1 MTISMQLKLNYSP
14 FHFFYTKRKLVS
26 GFANYICASF
36 IFIFL
41 LDKPQIYPH
50 NIGIVS
56 IFPLNYF
63 LYQFYYNLFLF
74 LNQEILLINI
84 IKLNTLSS
92 LKNDTILP
100 QNKKYNLFGWKYL
113 IKNNLK
119 FENKIGKK
127 LFWKKKTVYILWRH
141 YLYLLFFVFGL
152 YTESWNKCG
161 NYSYKL
167 YLFIF

>member
-1 MTISMQLKLNYSP
+1 MQLKLNYSP

-100 QNKKYNLFGWKYL
+100 QNKKYNLFG
-113 IKNNLK
+113 
-119 FENKIGKK
+119 
-127 LFWKKKTVYILWRH
+127 
-141 YLYLLFFVFGL
+141 
-152 YTESWNKCG
+152 
-161 NYSYKL
+161 
-167 YLFIF
+167 

>member
-1 MTISMQLKLNYSP
+1 MLKIHDYINAIKIKLLTFSFFLHQKKIS
-14 FHFFYTKRKLVS
+14 V

-74 LNQEILLINI
+74 LNQELLLINI

-141 YLYLLFFVFGL
+141 YLYLLFFFWL
-152 YTESWNKCG
+152 IY
-161 NYSYKL
+161 
-167 YLFIF
+167 